1 MPFVTTPDLA
11 QQSLW
16 ERLVKQNATPIDNS
30 FNPNANMDFLGLQA
44 EPVINPK
51 FDEATLDQ
59 PLRGVQAASPPPGGP
74 APKAFIIPQA
84 PNPGTARKDNAEKM
98 LYDLIKQSDNTPSL
112 DAQKQSVSDYADKVK
127 AYADKPVGGLQSLNL
142 QPLAALSD
150 AWNPGSKLAN
160 SYTAPETPAEHAAKA
175 LALQGSAAGLQGALT
190 KEQTDLMKDKL
201 SALVGIDKA
210 NKDNG
215 AIQSFMQE
223 RMDNM
228 NHERNVM
235 AVKKDPTLIKMQT
248 SSNALTNALANYDN
262 ADIKAVP
269 QFQELQQTIRRN
281 LGITG
286 PSDLHERKNTQF
298 SNAGLDMATL
308 KQYLFS
314 SPQDVGESQEAF
326 VDHLRNLVNIQQ
338 ANTAKQAQAR
348 LNTLIKGNASMYA
361 KPENQGK
368 LADLNDLAGA
378 TMAQFQPAKQDVKK
392 PAVTPQQ
399 LDKYK
404 DMTDDQIKE
413 LYLKKQGA
421 K

>member
-1 MPFVTTPDLA
+1 MPVPDLA

-16 ERLVKQNATPIDNS
+16 ERLVKQNATPVD
-30 FNPNANMDFLGLQA
+30 NMDFLGLQA
-44 EPVINPK
+44 EPVVNPK

-59 PLRGVQAASPPPGGP
+59 PMRGVQAPPPAAQKP
-74 APKAFIIPQA
+74 VFAMPQA

-98 LYDLIKQSDNTPSL
+98 LYGLIKQSESTPSL
-112 DAQKQSVSDYADKVK
+112 DAQKQSVGDYAAKVK
-127 AYADKPVGGLQSLNL
+127 AYGDKPVGGLQSLNL

-150 AWNPGSKLAN
+150 AWNPGSRLSQ

-262 ADIKAVP
+262 ADVKAVP

-281 LGITG
+281 LGISG

-314 SPQDVGESQEAF
+314 KPEDVGDSQEAF

-338 ANTAKQAQAR
+338 ANTSNQAQAR
-348 LNTLIKGNASMYA
+348 LNTLIKGNTSMYA
-361 KPENQGK
+361 KPENQGR
-368 LADLNDLAGA
+368 LNDLNDLAGA
-378 TMAQFQPAKQDVKK
+378 TMAQFQPAKADVAKK
-392 PAVTPQQ
+392 SIVTPEQ

-404 DMTDDQIKE
+404 DMTDDQIKD
-413 LYLKKQGA
+413 LLMKKQGGA